1 MSFAVGSLVR
11 VRDREW
17 VVLPDSREDL
27 LVLRPLGGTDEEVT
41 GVYLPLENVTAAR
54 FALPDPSKPGQL
66 GDYRSCKRLR
76 DAIRLGFRT
85 SSGPFRS
92 FARLAVDPRPYQLV
106 PLLMALKLDPV
117 RLLIADDVGIGKTI
131 EAGLIARE
139 LLDRGE
145 VGSMTVLCP
154 PHLAEQ
160 WQAEL
165 RSKFHIDAA
174 LVLTG
179 TARKLE
185 RNLAAHE
192 SIFERH
198 PFTVV
203 SLDYIKSDRRRDDFL
218 RACPDLVIVDE
229 AHTCTHGGAKRGGR
243 HQRHDLLSRIARMPG
258 KNMLLVTATPHSGNE
273 DAFRGL
279 LGFVNESFSRLPDDL
294 TGKGNESIRREVAH
308 YFVQRRRADIRAYMD
323 AETVFPDRQEQE
335 VTYSLSTPYKALFK
349 RVLDFARET
358 IKDAGAHTRRQRVRW
373 WSALALLR
381 CMGSSPAAAA
391 MTLRSRAS
399 ASEGEDPEAVDEL
412 GRRSVLDLDEGDEA
426 ERIDFVP
433 GSMDGDSGE
442 GDQVTHRRLLAMAR
456 EADALFG
463 KPDNK
468 LSEATKR
475 VKALLKDGYSPIVFC
490 RYIPTAEYVAD
501 HLAGQL
507 RGTEVR
513 AVTGTLPAEERERI
527 VGELGD
533 APKRVLVCTDCLS
546 EGINLQGHFN
556 AVLHYDLSW
565 NPTRHEQREGRIDR
579 YGQKKKD
586 VRTITL
592 YGIDNQ
598 IDGIVLDVLIR
609 KHRNIRSSLG
619 VSVPV
624 PVDTSQVVEAIF
636 EGLLL
641 REQQADSALAKQ
653 GVLPGLEECLKPKR
667 EALNREWE
675 NATAREKRS
684 RTMFAQESIKVGDV
698 ALELE
703 AVRQALGSNLDL
715 RAFLK
720 EAFEDLGASVSE
732 EPGGGI
738 RVGLSAIPPEHA
750 AVHDVLP
757 CEGDVRLGFELPVP
771 EGAEYIQRTHPLVE
785 GLSGYVMDTALDD
798 KLKGV
803 AARSGVIQTKA
814 VAIRTTVLLVRFRYH
829 IITARGGHESP
840 LLAEDCQVFAFR
852 GSPEAPEW
860 MEPGDVEAL
869 LEARP
874 SGNVQPDMARYHLQ
888 RVMEKSVTIQEEI
901 NTLAATRG
909 GELLDAHR
917 RVRSAARQKG
927 LRYRIEPNLP
937 PDLLGLYVY
946 LPDRPDQ
953 G

>member
-1 MSFAVGSLVR
+1 MSFAVGSLVKA
-11 VRDREW
+11 RDREW
-17 VVLPDSREDL
+17 VVLPDSRDDV

-41 GVYLPLENVTAAR
+41 GIFLPLEDVAAAQ
-54 FALPDPSKPGQL
+54 FGLPDASDPDQL

-117 RLLIADDVGIGKTI
+117 RLLIADDVGVGKTI

-145 VGSMTVLCP
+145 VSNMTVLCP

-165 RSKFHIDAA
+165 RSKFHIEAV
-174 LVLTG
+174 LVLAG

-185 RNLAAHE
+185 RNLAANE

-218 RACPDLVIVDE
+218 RACPDLIIVDE
-229 AHTCTHGGAKRGGR
+229 AHTCTYGGAKRGGR
-243 HQRHDLLSRIARMPG
+243 HQRHELLSRIADMPE

-279 LGFVNESFSRLPDDL
+279 LRFVNEEFTHLPNDL
-294 TGKGNESIRREVAH
+294 TGKENEKTRREVAK

-323 AETVFPDRQEQE
+323 AETFFPERKEQE
-335 VTYSLSTPYKALFK
+335 ITYSLSKPYKALFK

-358 IKDAGAHTRRQRVRW
+358 IKDAESNKRRQRVRW

-391 MTLRSRAS
+391 MTLRSRVS
-399 ASEGEDPEAVDEL
+399 AAEGEDIDAVDEL

-433 GSMDGDSGE
+433 GSMESDTDDK
-442 GDQVTHRRLLAMAR
+442 DQATHRRLLEMAR
-456 EADALFG
+456 EADALLG
-463 KPDNK
+463 KHDSK
-468 LSEATKR
+468 LSEGVSR

-490 RYIPTAEYVAD
+490 RYIPTAEYVAN
-501 HLAGQL
+501 HLAEQL

-527 VGELGD
+527 VEELGE
-533 APKRVLVCTDCLS
+533 AEKRVLVCTDCLS
-546 EGINLQGHFN
+546 EGINLQDKFN
-556 AVLHYDLSW
+556 AVIHYDLSW

-579 YGQKKKD
+579 YGQKKEE
-586 VRTITL
+586 VRSITL

-598 IDGIVLDVLIR
+598 IDGIVLDVLLR
-609 KHRNIRSSLG
+609 KHRSIRSSLG

-624 PVDTSQVVEAIF
+624 PVDTTQVVEAIF

-641 REQQADSALAKQ
+641 REAQ
-653 GVLPGLEECLKPKR
+653 GRTTETQMTLFEDFFKPKR
-667 EALNREWE
+667 EDLYAQWE

-684 RTMFAQESIKVGDV
+684 RTMFAQESIKVEDV
-698 ALELE
+698 ALELK
-703 AVRQALGSNLDL
+703 AVQQALGSKLNLQ
-715 RAFLK
+715 AFLK
-720 EAFEDLGASVSE
+720 EAFQDLGASIAEESNDIMRVSMST
-732 EPGGGI
+732 
-738 RVGLSAIPPEHA
+738 LPPEHA
-750 AVHDVLP
+750 AVRDALP
-757 CEGDVRLGFELPVP
+757 CEEDVALGFEPTVP
-771 EGAEYIQRTHPLVE
+771 DGVEYIQRTHPLVE
-785 GLSGYVMDTALDD
+785 SLSGYVMDTALDD
-798 KLKGV
+798 KLKSV
-803 AARSGVIQTKA
+803 AARTGVIQTKA
-814 VAIRTTVLLVRFRYH
+814 VDIRTTVLLVRFRYH
-829 IITARGGHESP
+829 IITARGSHESP

-852 GSPEAPEW
+852 GSPEDPEW
-860 MEPGDVEAL
+860 LEREDVEQL

-874 SGNVQPDMARYHLQ
+874 SGNVQPDVARHHLQ
-888 RVMEKSVTIQEEI
+888 RLIEKSGAIQEKLDS
-901 NTLAATRG
+901 LAKSRG
-909 GELLDAHR
+909 EELLDAHR
-917 RVRSAARQKG
+917 RVRSAAKQKG
-927 LRYRIEPNLP
+927 LRYRVEPNLP
-937 PDLLGLYVY
+937 PDLLGLYIY
-946 LPDRPDQ
+946 LADKPNQ